1 MSGIKTYKTALSEA
15 EGRLILAFILI
26 VGVLIL
32 LGFGKLEPEEATAL
46 LTAGVAVIATVFKKE
61 ATPVG

>member
-1 MSGIKTYKTALSEA
+1 MSGAKTLRTSLSES
-15 EGRLILAFILI
+15 EGRLILAFVLL

-32 LGFGKLEPEEATAL
+32 LGFRVITSEQAIAL
-46 LTAGVAVIATVFKKE
+46 LAAGVTIIATVFKKE